1 MNSKWVRK
9 QRRQPTTSTTH
20 LAQKLLMNVQCKG
33 GSSFAKETIDDEE
46 QSGGPSEVDSDQLRV
61 IIKADPLKNYMRIC
75 QRTQH

>member
-1 MNSKWVRK
+1 
-9 QRRQPTTSTTH
+9 
-20 LAQKLLMNVQCKG
+20 MNVQCKG

-46 QSGGPSEVDSDQLRV
+46 QSGGPSEVDSDQLRI